1 MAFYEIVNFWGL
13 YLCTISGCGQV
24 LSPISDLVPGWQH
37 LAATYQAAPE
47 GEGQIVIHRNAVAVG
62 RGMFPGG
69 QVRIIYQINPFRWVA
84 SLLGGGDEFALRSE
98 ALGPDDI
105 ETSYTCGV
113 LFNVSQPHEILSGKR
128 KRKLKNITIKI
139 DPLQVKAIK
148 KLSTMKSIPYQ
159 SLIRSWLAEG
169 IKSEMDSVLK

>member
-1 MAFYEIVNFWGL
+1 MSKQNAQSKNWVRYYEERNILDEITDETV
-13 YLCTISGCGQV
+13 
-24 LSPISDLVPGWQH
+24 DLI
-37 LAATYQAAPE
+37 L
-47 GEGQIVIHRNAVAVG
+47 
-62 RGMFPGG
+62 
-69 QVRIIYQINPFRWVA
+69 
-84 SLLGGGDEFALRSE
+84 DENLR
-98 ALGPDDI
+98 D
-105 ETSYTCGV
+105 
-113 LFNVSQPHEILSGKR
+113 EILSGKR